1 MHNIAKIIKHYSRA
15 QNFLQKPCTFFEGL
29 KNHVKCG
36 ILLVYFML
44 VYFCLS
50 RLFCITFCI
59 TMASSTFVSPLSTS
73 AFDVQHFQMY
83 TYFRLLLPC
92 TLEHSEEYES
102 AQSHLFIALKE
113 KQHKRLILDATG
125 MVEYDSF
132 LVVWVAGIKRFCAE
146 ESIALDVQGMTE
158 QMYAFISLLE
168 KPLLRH
174 QEPEPEPT
182 SWHRYV
188 ESVGTAAM
196 QFGADARAFIEFL
209 GEFAIGLVNAIF
221 RPSTIRWRD
230 FPAHLTKA
238 GVGALPIVA
247 LIGFLMGVIV
257 GYQGAMQLAQFGA
270 EVYLA
275 DMVAISMA
283 RELAPLM
290 TAIIVAGRS
299 GAAFAA
305 EIGTMQVSEEI
316 DALKTMGFNVMR
328 FLVLPRVLAV
338 TAVMPLL
345 VLFSDLAGMLGG
357 LLIGTTVLKISVSGY
372 LNETKYALT
381 YAHLLTGLS
390 KSLILG
396 MIISLVGC
404 MRGLQVRGGAESVG
418 HFTTAAVVT
427 GIFLIILA
435 DAVFTM
441 IFQALG
447 V

>member
-1 MHNIAKIIKHYSRA
+1 MNTHSEDAATIKE
-15 QNFLQKPCTFFEGL
+15 F
-29 KNHVKCG
+29 
-36 ILLVYFML
+36 
-44 VYFCLS
+44 
-50 RLFCITFCI
+50 
-59 TMASSTFVSPLSTS
+59 
-73 AFDVQHFQMY
+73 AFDVQSFQMY

-92 TLEHSEEYES
+92 TLEHSEEYERG
-102 AQSHLFIALKE
+102 QGELFQALQQ

-132 LVVWVAGIKRFCAE
+132 LVVWVAGIKRFCADE
-146 ESIALDVQGMTE
+146 GIALNVQGMTQ
-158 QMYAFISLLE
+158 QMEAFITLLE

-174 QEPEPEPT
+174 IEPEPEPT
-182 SWHRYV
+182 SWYRYV
-188 ESVGTAAM
+188 ESIGLAARE
-196 QFGADARAFIEFL
+196 FAKDSRTLIEFI
-209 GEFAIGLVNAIF
+209 GEFSSSLLQ
-221 RPSTIRWRD
+221 TILHPRTMRWRD
-230 FPAHLTKA
+230 FPAHITKA
-238 GVGALPIVA
+238 GVGAVPIVA
-247 LIGFLMGVIV
+247 LIGFLMGVII

-305 EIGTMQVSEEI
+305 ELGTMQVSEEI
-316 DALKTMGFNVMR
+316 DALKTMGFSVMR
-328 FLVLPRVLAV
+328 FLIMPRVLAV
-338 TAVMPLL
+338 TLVMPLL
-345 VLFSDLAGMLGG
+345 VLFSDLAGILGG
-357 LLIGTTVLKISVSGY
+357 LLIGTTVLKLSVSGY
-372 LNETKYALT
+372 MNETKMALT
-381 YAHLLTGLS
+381 YAHLLTGLI
-390 KSLILG
+390 KGGVLG

-447 V
+447 I